1 MTEKAT
7 VVKTDKTGAVV
18 RLDKRAECDKCGL
31 CAFPKNAGSIEMH
44 AFNNAGANAGDEV
57 IVERSEKGRF
67 LGAILVF
74 LVPLLLIGAASV
86 IALLAIKQEIWV
98 LFLSIIFL
106 VAWFSVLALI
116 DKKLGRI
123 KGFAPVIIKVEQKY
137 IAPAENEKDL
147 VAAESNEKENEK

>member
-31 CAFPKNAGSIEMH
+31 CAFPKNAGFIEMR
-44 AFNNAGANAGDEV
+44 AFNKAGADTGDEV

-86 IALLAIKQEIWV
+86 IALLAIKQDIWV

-123 KGFAPVIIKVEQKY
+123 KGFAPVIVKIEQKK
-137 IAPAENEKDL
+137 ASPEEEEASGLNKDRQ
-147 VAAESNEKENEK
+147 

>member
-86 IALLAIKQEIWV
+86 IALLAIKQDIWV

-106 VAWFSVLALI
+106 AAWFAVLAAL

-123 KGFAPVIIKVEQKY
+123 KGFAPVIVKIEQKKA
-137 IAPAENEKDL
+137 APKEEEASGLNKDRQ
-147 VAAESNEKENEK
+147 